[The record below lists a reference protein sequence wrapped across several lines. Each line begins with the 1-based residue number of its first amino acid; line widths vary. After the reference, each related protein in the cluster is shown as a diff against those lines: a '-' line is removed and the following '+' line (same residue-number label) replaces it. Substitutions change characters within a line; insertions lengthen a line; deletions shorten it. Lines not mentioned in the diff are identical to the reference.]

1 MKKTNFNAISTVII
15 ISIAAVSLG
24 ASIQPTAMER
34 LPPGSIS
41 PQGWLRKQ
49 LELQR
54 DGLTGRA
61 YDFYVDIAQSDWLT
75 KGKRG
80 GQFAWERGPYY
91 AKGLT
96 SLAFALGDEKLK
108 ARAKTWVDAFI
119 SSQRGNGDFGPRN
132 RNWWANMIALW
143 TVRDWCEATGDERV
157 VPFLEKYFT
166 FQRQEFARG
175 DSFIKDSCWALARV
189 GDELDVIIWLYRKTG
204 KQEWL
209 D

>member
-61 YDFYVDIAQSDWLT
+61 YDF
-75 KGKRG
+75 
-80 GQFAWERGPYY
+80 
-91 AKGLT
+91 
-96 SLAFALGDEKLK
+96 
-108 ARAKTWVDAFI
+108 
-119 SSQRGNGDFGPRN
+119 
-132 RNWWANMIALW
+132 
-143 TVRDWCEATGDERV
+143 
-157 VPFLEKYFT
+157 
-166 FQRQEFARG
+166 
-175 DSFIKDSCWALARV
+175 
-189 GDELDVIIWLYRKTG
+189 
-204 KQEWL
+204 
-209 D
+209 